1 MPERRLRTNNIAQYF
16 QTTMA
21 ATVAIVWKK
30 NNLLPNRKKHDYQP
44 KQNHHHWQHGR
55 LLLQARH
62 CEKACLAKHGE
73 VLTDIVADMLADNG
87 IVISTE
93 HFQFIR
99 EMAFRANLNETLSKP
114 PSLTNA
120 ILAHS
125 AVEKFCLQMK
135 QEWAK
140 FQDFDVDNKDMGF
153 ADSVHTYFL
162 VNNL

>member
-1 MPERRLRTNNIAQYF
+1 MIINLDKNITADN
-16 QTTMA
+16 
-21 ATVAIVWKK
+21 VVS
-30 NNLLPNRKKHDYQP
+30 
-44 KQNHHHWQHGR
+44 
-55 LLLQARH
+55 LLLQARQ

-87 IVISTE
+87 IIISTE

-99 EMAFRANLNETLSKP
+99 ELAFRVNLNETLSKP
-114 PSLTNA
+114 QLITNA

-125 AVEKFCLQMK
+125 AVEKFCVQLK

-140 FQDFDVDNKDMGF
+140 FRDFDAENEDMGF